1 MGSMRVARRF
11 PTGSAAHTGSHPMP
25 LILDEADA
33 YATVDVAS
41 GRPRSAFG
49 TNRDA

>member
-1 MGSMRVARRF
+1 MGSMRAPRRS
-11 PTGSAAHTGSHPMP
+11 PTGSAAHTGSNPMP

-49 TNRDA
+49 EYREA